1 MKKSIFQTMLI
12 FVGNK
17 LIPVFHFSSPKNH
30 ELDVGTYLD
39 SLGTNLVKE
48 AVFLLLILCSRISTS
63 LSELSSS
70 NLRVTTSEVL
80 ILLFDAWFEKSL
92 EDLFSDLHSLC
103 EFPVP
108 DWLDPPV

>member
-1 MKKSIFQTMLI
+1 MLI

-17 LIPVFHFSSPKNH
+17 LIPVFSFLLIKIH

-39 SLGTNLVKE
+39 SLVTNLVRE

-63 LSELSSS
+63 SI
-70 NLRVTTSEVL
+70 LRVTTSEVL

-108 DWLDPPV
+108 DWLDPPCNI

>member
-1 MKKSIFQTMLI
+1 MEVFAFGKELLEFTLEATIVE
-12 FVGNK
+12 VG
-17 LIPVFHFSSPKNH
+17 LS
-30 ELDVGTYLD
+30 EYT
-39 SLGTNLVKE
+39 LV

-63 LSELSSS
+63 SSELSSS
-70 NLRVTTSEVL
+70 NVMITTSEVL

-108 DWLDPPV
+108 DWLDPPCNI

>member
-1 MKKSIFQTMLI
+1 MLI

-17 LIPVFHFSSPKNH
+17 LIPVFSFLLIKIH

-39 SLGTNLVKE
+39 SLVTNLVRE

-108 DWLDPPV
+108 DWLDPPCNI